1 MFKMLEVTY
10 IPVMMDE
17 FLTLP
22 LASNLGGGGGGGGGE
37 IAELFQVI

>member
-22 LASNLGGGGGGGGGE
+22 LASNWGGGGGGGE